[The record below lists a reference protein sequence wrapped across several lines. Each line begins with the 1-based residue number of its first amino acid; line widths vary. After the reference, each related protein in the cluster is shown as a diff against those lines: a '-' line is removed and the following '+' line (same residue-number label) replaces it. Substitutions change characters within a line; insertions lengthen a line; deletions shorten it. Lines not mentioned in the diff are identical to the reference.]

1 MSIVVNTPNGNIGR
15 GVAERLLAAG
25 QPVTVIS
32 REASKVAD
40 LVARGARLVTGSFED
55 PAVLDAALAGATA
68 LFWVT
73 PPTYRPDRDAWL
85 AATTGAAADA
95 VRRNGVRRVVV
106 VSSTGA
112 QHGRGTGP
120 VNALGAIE
128 RAFQAVAPDVAVLR
142 CAFFMEN
149 LLQDAPTLAA
159 QGAIYGPVPADKAF
173 AIVAT
178 RDIAG
183 VAAARLLDRSWG
195 GHATIG
201 VHGPEDVTYSR
212 VAAILTEALGKP
224 VTYVPVPL
232 AAARQ
237 GMLDGGMPP
246 FLAGLF
252 TELLEAM
259 SSGRLDP
266 AEPRTAESTTPTS
279 LRAFARE
286 VIRPAVA
293 AAG

>member
-1 MSIVVNTPNGNIGR
+1 
-15 GVAERLLAAG
+15 
-25 QPVTVIS
+25 
-32 REASKVAD
+32 
-40 LVARGARLVTGSFED
+40 
-55 PAVLDAALAGATA
+55 
-68 LFWVT
+68 
-73 PPTYRPDRDAWL
+73 
-85 AATTGAAADA
+85 
-95 VRRNGVRRVVV
+95 